1 MFRRLANSWEL
12 VKASWGVLQADKE
25 LIIFPIV
32 SACAMLIILISFAV
46 PMFAAGLFE
55 GILGGATAAPFQ
67 FLGYALL
74 FLFYLTQYFVI
85 IFSNSALV
93 GAAMIRLKGGDP
105 TVADGYRIA
114 FQNIGPILGF
124 TLISATIGL
133 VLRWLAQRGVL
144 GRLVVTIIGLAWNL
158 ATYLVVPV
166 LVVEGVGP
174 IEAIKRST
182 GMLKNTWGEQIGGN
196 ISIGLIFG
204 ILIFSTIVVGVVVIA
219 GLAFLTQSIV
229 LIVPST
235 LIFVATILILSLI
248 SSTLSG
254 IYSAAVYRF
263 AAEGKTGDF
272 FSQEQIENAFQP
284 K

>member
-1 MFRRLANSWEL
+1 
-12 VKASWGVLQADKE
+12 
-25 LIIFPIV
+25 
-32 SACAMLIILISFAV
+32 
-46 PMFAAGLFE
+46 
-55 GILGGATAAPFQ
+55 LGGEAAPPFQ
-67 FLGYALL
+67 FLGYAML

-124 TLISATIGL
+124 ALISATIGL

-144 GRLVVTIIGLAWNL
+144 GRLVVTVIGLAWNL

-174 IEAIKRST
+174 VEAIKRST
-182 GMLKNTWGEQIGGN
+182 GMLRNTWGEQIAGN

-204 ILIFSTIVVGVVVIA
+204 ILIFSTVVVGVVVIA

-229 LIVPST
+229 LIVPSI
-235 LIFVATILILSLI
+235 LIFVATILVLSLI

-263 AAEGKTGDF
+263 AADGKSGEF